1 MNNSAELFKYTIAA
15 GATQAVNATG
25 TKLFVRTALQPF
37 TVKFDTGAQIEIED
51 GFRYTTDKQFT
62 RLQVT
67 NNNAAALLVEFY
79 VSDATVERD
88 APLYIRE
95 ALTTVDPASLAFDLA
110 LSAIS
115 PVFNAAPLGKH
126 RKEFV
131 IGNRSP
137 TAGNNLEILVG
148 GVAVAF
154 VPPTSSFV
162 FPSNDAFQIQN
173 AGVGSIHVYLMALNY
188 AN

>member
-15 GATQAVNATG
+15 GGTQTINATG

-37 TVKFDTGAQIEIED
+37 SVKFDTGATIEIED
-51 GFRYTTDKQFT
+51 GFRFTSEKQFS
-62 RLQVT
+62 RLQIT
-67 NNNAAALLVEFY
+67 NNNAAALYIEFY
-79 VSDATVERD
+79 VSDASVERD
-88 APLYIRE
+88 APLYIRD
-95 ALTTVDPASLAFDLA
+95 AITAVDPGSLDFDLA
-110 LSAIS
+110 LNATS
-115 PVFNAAPLGKH
+115 VTFNAAILGKH

-137 TAGNNLEILVG
+137 TAGNNLEILVN

-162 FPSNDAFQIQN
+162 FPSNDAFQIRN
-173 AGVGSIHVYLMALNY
+173 AGVGSIHIYVMALNY
-188 AN
+188 A